1 MVAGRVVKELRI
13 AIDLAFVVLFVA
25 LGRSAHRHGIS
36 FGGMASTTWPFA
48 VGLGLAWILLAL
60 GQRTGLTL
68 KEGSFIVAVTVGVG
82 MVLRVVSGQGTA
94 VAFVFVAL
102 AFLGLFFLVWRLAYR
117 MLSHSR

>member
-1 MVAGRVVKELRI
+1 
-13 AIDLAFVVLFVA
+13 
-25 LGRSAHRHGIS
+25 
-36 FGGMASTTWPFA
+36 MASTTWPFA